1 MKNAFLLLVLVALFA
16 FFTTC
21 KDDNPVI
28 DEEPTLSVD
37 QKGPIDF
44 TDEGGTVTI
53 NVVSN
58 TNDWNV
64 SSDQTWCKVSK
75 SGNTFVITAAANT
88 SEQASPEATVTVI
101 ARIGEK
107 TVSEKITV
115 RQSGKYIPPQFEGVE
130 YKLAPNT
137 IALTKN
143 QLDNIAENDTINKTL
158 TYKENTPSEE
168 ILTVGQQFFVYTPG
182 PQFPN
187 GLLAKAVKVS
197 DKGNQKVVT
206 YEYIELGDAFKTL
219 HVEAKNID
227 LTDAVYK
234 VVDANG
240 KEIGFTKSTRGALP
254 AGSIALSIPEIALY
268 NADETLGG
276 KFNFKVT
283 MTWKELKIDFEDYT
297 LTNFNFDM
305 DNQVEIGIGMEASIK
320 AATEDEENRKKICS
334 FYLNSITIGPVVL
347 TPRIDVWALIGAE
360 GKITFSAEVKYAPVI
375 NTTLTYDGWEWNAD
389 IKGGG
394 QNDNQ
399 KSPFTFN
406 GAFALSGDVYGG
418 ISLEPNISIY
428 YKAFEFTF
436 EGATKL
442 HLKGVVNFDLSAY
455 QDEKS
460 WYSAFKDSK
469 VSVNLGLEG
478 AAKVKTLSKQ
488 LAKVTATLAD
498 VPLSERYIV
507 PRVADKITVALK
519 SGSSTDYSASFR
531 VTNNLLFAT
540 EVGTKIF
547 KKEANG
553 GYNYQ
558 KPFQI
563 LAMGNHTNLPPN
575 AKEQVYT
582 TDIINLQEATTYLAA
597 PYFKI
602 FGIDYTLEN
611 YATEFT
617 TAKKLRYEA
626 ELRAILMDIYN
637 SCSNKDKLAELNWGS
652 NKTITEWGGVVYE
665 ESADD
670 GTVSLSVKVSLEGN
684 IVINSHTEGLEKVK
698 WYLPPLNDDLLS
710 LTITDPHFERFGYI
724 TNKSTYLDSKNLKRL
739 VIHSPAFTKQLDFDY
754 TYCLNL
760 EYLDLS
766 ECTFSKYEI
775 NLSFLPKLNTIILR
789 DCPNL
794 TTFDASKYP
803 STPPVVRTINDID
816 FTGSNQLK
824 EVIYSKFNFAS
835 QLILKTS
842 STVSL
847 TVKDVTAGDSKILTI
862 RDLDNIN
869 ALAVF
874 SKSPYDDVNISNCKQ
889 LRSIYFE
896 VNDVSSS
903 ILSDLS
909 DITLNAWGSGVNK
922 LTVSECKGNF
932 NVTNLSID
940 EMEIVK
946 SPELTDLKAA
956 SCGLKKFTID
966 GGKNLKSLN
975 LGNNELTSLNLPPVN
990 FPVLMSLNCGDN
1002 KITAL
1007 NLPPE
1012 NFPALMSL
1020 NCENNKITALVP
1032 KIFDW
1037 IKSSGGRVSYD
1048 KRYEYKNCVM
1058 VKDNGVG
1065 FWYPGEPESG
1075 CHAAKCDCQPPK

>member
-1 MKNAFLLLVLVALFA
+1 MKNAILLFVLVALFA
-16 FFTTC
+16 FLTTC

-28 DEEPTLSVD
+28 DEEPTLSID

-44 TDEGGTVTI
+44 TDEGGTITI

-75 SGNTFVITAAANT
+75 SGNTLVITAAAKT
-88 SEQASPEATVTVI
+88 SEQALQEATVTVT

-115 RQSGKYIPPQFEGVE
+115 RQSSKYIPPQFEGVE

-143 QLDNIAENDTINKTL
+143 QLDNIIENDTINKTL
-158 TYKENTPSEE
+158 TYKENTPQEE
-168 ILTVGQQFFVYTPG
+168 ILTVGQKFFVYTPD

-187 GLLAKAVKVS
+187 GLLAKAVKVA

-219 HVEAKNID
+219 HVDAKNID
-227 LTDAVYK
+227 LSDAVYK

-276 KFNFKVT
+276 KFNLKDT

-305 DNQVEIGIGMEASIK
+305 DNKIEIGIGMEANIK

-360 GKITFSAEVKYAPVI
+360 GKITFSAGVKYAPIV
-375 NTTLTYDGWEWNAD
+375 NTTLNYHGGEWTAD
-389 IKGGG
+389 IKSGG
-394 QNDNQ
+394 QNDDQ

-406 GAFALSGDVYGG
+406 GSVDLSGDVYGG
-418 ISLEPNISIY
+418 TSLEPNISIY
-428 YKAFEFTF
+428 YKAFEFVF
-436 EGATKL
+436 EGSAKL

-469 VSVNLGLEG
+469 ASVNLGLEG

-488 LAKVTATLAD
+488 LAKVTATLVD
-498 VPLSERYIV
+498 VPLYERYIV
-507 PRVADKITVALK
+507 PQIAGKIAVALK
-519 SGSSTDYSASFR
+519 SGSSTDYSASFS

-547 KKEANG
+547 KKETTG

-558 KPFQI
+558 KPVQI
-563 LAMGNHTNLPPN
+563 LAMGNHTNLPPK

-582 TDIINLQEATTYLAA
+582 TDITNLQEATTYLAA

-602 FGIDYTLEN
+602 FGIDYTFEN

-626 ELRAILMDIYN
+626 EFRAILMDIYN
-637 SCSNKDKLAELNWGS
+637 TCSNKDFLANHNWGS
-652 NKTITEWGGVVYE
+652 NKTITEWVGVNYDD
-665 ESADD
+665 SFAD
-670 GTVSLSVKVSLEGN
+670 GTVSLSVNVPLYGN
-684 IVINSHTEGLEKVK
+684 IVINSHTEGLEKIK
-698 WYLPPLNDDLLS
+698 WYLNPSNDDLLS
-710 LTITDPHFERFGYI
+710 LTITDPHFVQFGFTS
-724 TNKSTYLDSKNLKRL
+724 TNWLQSKNLKRL
-739 VIHSPAFTKQLDFDY
+739 VVHSPAFTKQLYSDY
-754 TYCLNL
+754 FYCPNL

-766 ECTFSKYEI
+766 ECTFNICEI
-775 NLSFLPKLNTIILR
+775 NTGFLPKLNTIILR

-794 TTFDASKYP
+794 RSFDSSKFSSSNP
-803 STPPVVRTINDID
+803 SNVLNIVNID
-816 FTGSNQLK
+816 FTGSSQLK

-842 STVSL
+842 SIVDL
-847 TVKDVTAGDSKILTI
+847 TVKDVTIAGDPKKLTI
-862 RDLDNIN
+862 SNFDNIN
-869 ALAVF
+869 ALTVV
-874 SKSPYDDVNISNCKQ
+874 STSPYDVLDISRCNQ
-889 LRSIYFE
+889 LLSIYFD
-896 VNDVSSS
+896 VNVDNSV
-903 ILSDLS
+903 LSDLS
-909 DITLNAWGSGVNK
+909 NITFKSRHTAKK
-922 LTVSECKGNF
+922 LKMNQCIGNF
-932 NVTNLSID
+932 KVSMSFID
-940 EMEIVK
+940 EMEIAN
-946 SPELTDLKAA
+946 SPQLTNLDAY

-966 GGKNLKSLN
+966 SGESLKSLD
-975 LGNNELTSLNLPPVN
+975 LRHNELTSLV
-990 FPVLMSLNCGDN
+990 
-1002 KITAL
+1002 
-1007 NLPPE
+1007 LPPE
-1012 NFPALMSL
+1012 NFPVLMNL
-1020 NCENNKITALVP
+1020 NCEDNKITALVP
-1032 KIFDW
+1032 KIFDY
-1037 IKSSGGRVSYD
+1037 IKSSGGSVYYD
-1048 KRYEYKNCVM
+1048 RRYEYKNCVM
-1058 VKDNGVG
+1058 IKDNGVG

-1075 CHAAKCDCQPPK
+1075 CHAAKCNCQSPK